1 MNSVGLLIL
10 VLISFGLGYFIYL
23 RLLIRK
29 IFPLDYD
36 RKTPAVEINDGL
48 DYVPAKHWLILF
60 GHHFASIA
68 GAAPILGPVIAFSI
82 WGWLPAILWIVLGSV
97 FLGGVHDFSSLYIS
111 LRNKGVS
118 VSEVGSS
125 AISPRTKYL
134 YSGFILLTLIL
145 IIAVFEYFCAKT
157 FVNKPEIVLPS
168 LGLIPIA
175 IIVGFLIYRLNFNT
189 LFATLLGL
197 LGLGFLIYLG
207 EYFPLTLPHTIT
219 NPLNFWIITLM
230 FYCIFAAILPVNI
243 LLQPRDYLS
252 SFLLFAGVGLGVLGI
267 VFTHPTIVSK
277 GYIGFSGKLG
287 PLFPMLFVTIAC
299 GAISGFH
306 SLISSGTTS
315 KQLPN
320 ERYAPRIGYG
330 AMLMEGLLAS
340 IALIAVACL
349 KPEVFKATLSSSSPV
364 ACFGKGY
371 GILVSPFLK
380 GYGSAFAVLIL
391 NAFILT
397 TLDTATRISRYV
409 GTELFKF
416 KGRIIPTLIPVILAT
431 LLALSGKW
439 MNLWTIFGASNQLIA
454 GLALIVVTAWLV
466 TRKRNSIYTLIP
478 AVFML
483 VITIWALIYK
493 LINFMRTKNIT
504 LSIISVIL
512 IVLAVAVVWSAR
524 FIFVRRRNE

>member
-1 MNSVGLLIL
+1 MNSAILLIL
-10 VLISFGLGYFIYL
+10 VLISFSLGYFVYL

-29 IFPLDYD
+29 VFPLDFNK
-36 RKTPAVEINDGL
+36 KTPAVEINDGL
-48 DYVPAKHWLILF
+48 DYIPAKNWLILF

-68 GAAPILGPVIAFSI
+68 GAAPILGPVIAFSV
-82 WGWLPAILWIVLGSV
+82 WGWVPAILWIVLGSI
-97 FLGGVHDFSSLYIS
+97 FLGGVHDFSALYVS

-125 AISPRTKYL
+125 AVSPQTKYL
-134 YSGFILLTLIL
+134 YSGFILLTLVL
-145 IIAVFEYFCAKT
+145 IIAVFEYFCANT

-189 LFATLLGL
+189 FFATLLGL
-197 LGLGFLIYLG
+197 CSLGFLIYLG
-207 EYFPLTLPHTIT
+207 EYFPITLPSSIT
-219 NPLNFWIITLM
+219 NPINFWIILLM

-252 SFLLFAGVGLGVLGI
+252 SFLLFAGVGLGVLG
-267 VFTHPTIVSK
+267 VVVVHPPLVSS
-277 GYIGFSGKLG
+277 GYVGFSGKLG
-287 PLFPMLFVTIAC
+287 PLWPMLFVTIAC

-320 ERYAPRIGYG
+320 ERYAGRIGYG

-340 IALIAVACL
+340 IALIAVASL
-349 KPEVFKATLSSSSPV
+349 KTEVFKTTLSSSSPV

-371 GILVSPFLK
+371 GILVTPFLK

-416 KGRIIPTLIPVILAT
+416 KGRIIPTLIPVVLAT

-439 MNLWTIFGASNQLIA
+439 AKLWTIFGASNQLIA
-454 GLALIVVTAWLV
+454 GLALIVVSAWLV
-466 TRKRNSIYTLIP
+466 KMGKKIVYTLIP

-483 VITIWALIYK
+483 IITISALVYQ
-493 LINFMRTKNIT
+493 LINFIEIKNFT
-504 LSIISVIL
+504 LSIISIIL
-512 IVLAVAVVWSAR
+512 IILAIAVVWSAK
-524 FIFVRRRNE
+524 FVFVRRSR